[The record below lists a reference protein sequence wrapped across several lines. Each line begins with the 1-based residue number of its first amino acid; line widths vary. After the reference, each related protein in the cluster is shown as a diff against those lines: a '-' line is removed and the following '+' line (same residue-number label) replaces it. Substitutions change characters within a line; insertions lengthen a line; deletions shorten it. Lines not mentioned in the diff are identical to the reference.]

1 MSAILL
7 YDVRFN
13 KFKNNIQVITLIY
26 NDKICIK
33 YINSVIYGKVKTIN
47 EIKIIANKMFAHIKK
62 KQMI

>member
-13 KFKNNIQVITLIY
+13 KFKNNIHVITLIY

-47 EIKIIANKMFAHIKK
+47 EIKIIANKMYAHIKK
-62 KQMI
+62 KRMI